1 MCEILNES
9 VRAKEEVDGWNCR
22 IQYDLGGPAD
32 VWFKIEDSKFSTGK
46 GKINN
51 PDVVMTLTEEN
62 AAKMFAGELDSTS
75 AYMSGDLKIDGALA
89 GAQKF
94 GTLMQIFQEE
104 FENSKS

>member
-1 MCEILNES
+1 
-9 VRAKEEVDGWNCR
+9 
-22 IQYDLGGPAD
+22 
-32 VWFKIEDSKFSTGK
+32 
-46 GKINN
+46 
-51 PDVVMTLTEEN
+51 MTLTEEN

-104 FENSKS
+104 FENSKE